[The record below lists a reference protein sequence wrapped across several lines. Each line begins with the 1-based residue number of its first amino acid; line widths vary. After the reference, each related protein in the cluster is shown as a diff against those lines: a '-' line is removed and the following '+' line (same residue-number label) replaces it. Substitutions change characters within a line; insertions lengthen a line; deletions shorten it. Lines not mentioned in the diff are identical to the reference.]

1 MSSHAQ
7 KLISSFLTMLRKL
20 TLMLLRPID
29 KVDEVDLSR
38 KSSHTTHHHHHHHLN
53 FTSLFFSFPAPSQL
67 IDPLASRKANM
78 VCLEALK
85 V

>member
-1 MSSHAQ
+1 MLNSDIRFGFLKFNMKMFSHAQ

-38 KSSHTTHHHHHHHLN
+38 KSSHTTHHHHHLN
-53 FTSLFFSFPAPSQL
+53 FTSLFF
-67 IDPLASRKANM
+67 ASLRPCHN
-78 VCLEALK
+78 LS
-85 V
+85 